1 MTKGSAMGLSRLKDA
16 DFAFSFSMH
25 VLARDATYFRI
36 GLDLSVKLSIH
47 APAGDATFGRVDDG
61 YI

>member
-1 MTKGSAMGLSRLKDA
+1 MGLSRLKDA